1 MATRS
6 PRLLAAIA
14 ALAAVFSLAAFV
26 AGNAFAVLPKYSMSS
41 STLRGSLGSSDQQTE
56 LTPEMS
62 EGAWTQSGGLGVV
75 CGIMMMAF
83 GIAKAQKAPVAGKN
97 VVSCSAFG
105 ARAQGNTRSSS
116 ITSCKA
122 EEGTSLL
129 QRKRCDGHGFAKGD
143 PEFDVTDASSLGE
156 TVTVEFKKRPTGVM
170 RYSHGTGGK
179 GAIILDMQE
188 KSRYPGD
195 PKGQCALGGVKKK
208 MVIKSIAGQECI
220 DWSFIDIMDLLDDY
234 EFQPTDTKEAKD
246 EWKARSRKYEATPLP
261 CVVEFQECKV
271 TEVDEDVVAPKLEG
285 KWYPRGQPFSDA
297 DLAAELARVKKDHP
311 VPSDYSGVVYSGP
324 GCLDEAWIQALMDQ
338 QKDGILLPMQMAYE
352 LVIDTIKV
360 LNTEKTMSEF
370 EVKEGDK
377 VTVCGDTHGQY
388 WDVMNIFKMNG
399 LPSASNPYLFN
410 GDFVDRGSWGI
421 ENICLLYALKV
432 KDPSSMHFNRGNHE
446 LIEANMIYGFA
457 GECMKKYDDTLFDL
471 FSESFRKLSLCH
483 LINKE
488 VFVTHGGL
496 PGPNP
501 RIYVPGMSHDPS
513 DAIPRNEITLKLDE
527 IAACDRETELQAGTY
542 KTAVDLVEGDVVPE
556 ATKVSETRIVIDLI
570 WGDPRLTNGYGPS
583 YRKSRGIFMFGPD
596 VTDKFCED
604 NNLKFCVRSHE
615 VKEDGWKQDHPKL
628 YTVFSAPN
636 YMDVGGN
643 RGAFLTLTNVGGSL
657 ECTPTEFEKSDHP
670 DVPPMIWQA
679 HFAETHP
686 HLTKKM
692 KKKTGPIYDSNGM
705 LVQMSKQELED
716 AQNQWVED
724 DEEGDIDGVEP
735 GRTIAE
741 KAKA

>member
-1 MATRS
+1 M
-6 PRLLAAIA
+6 LAP
-14 ALAAVFSLAAFV
+14 FV
-26 AGNAFAVLPKYSMSS
+26 SS
-41 STLRGSLGSSDQQTE
+41 STLHDGLRLPGKPTMATPTASDTRWNQ
-56 LTPEMS
+56 PV
-62 EGAWTQSGGLGVV
+62 GAGLV
-75 CGIMMMAF
+75 CGMMMLAF
-83 GIAKAQKAPVAGKN
+83 GIAKVQGRGVAEKKN
-97 VVSCSAFG
+97 ENKIGCSAFG
-105 ARAQGNTRSSS
+105 AFMKGSPRVTS
-116 ITSCKA
+116 ITTCRA
-122 EEGTSLL
+122 EVNTSLL
-129 QRKRCDGHGFAKGD
+129 QRKRCDNHGFAKGD

-156 TVTVEFKKRPTGVM
+156 TVTVEFKKRPTGVA
-170 RYSHGTGGK
+170 RYSHGADGK

-195 PKGQCALGGVKKK
+195 PKGQCALGGVKPK

-220 DWSFIDIMDLLDDY
+220 DWNFVDIMDLLDDY

-246 EWKARSRKYEATPLP
+246 DWKARARTHEATPLP

-271 TEVDEDVVAPKLEG
+271 TEVDEDEVAPQLEG
-285 KWYPRGQPFSDA
+285 KWYPRGRPWTDEDLDA
-297 DLAAELARVKKDHP
+297 EVANVKKESP
-311 VPSDYSGVVYSGP
+311 VPSDYKGVVYSGP
-324 GCLDEAWIQALMDQ
+324 SSLDDAWIQKFMDQ
-338 QKDGILLPMQMAYE
+338 QKEGILLPKAMAYE

-360 LNTEKTMSEF
+360 LTKEKTMSEF
-370 EVKEGDK
+370 EVKPGEK

-388 WDVMNIFKMNG
+388 WDTLNIFKLNG
-399 LPSASNPYLFN
+399 LPSASNPYVFN
-410 GDFVDRGSWGI
+410 GDFVDRGSWGM
-421 ENICLLYALKV
+421 ENVLLLYALKV

-457 GECMKKYDDTLFDL
+457 GECMAKYDETMFDL

-483 LINKE
+483 LVSKK
-488 VFVTHGGL
+488 VFITHGGL

-513 DAIPRNEITLKLDE
+513 DAIPKNTMTLKLDE
-527 IAACDRETELQAGTY
+527 IAEVDRETELQSATY
-542 KTAVDLVEGDVVPE
+542 KAAVDIIEGDVAPD
-556 ATKVSETRIVIDLI
+556 ASKVSEVRIVIDLI

-583 YRKSRGIFMFGPD
+583 YRKTRGIFMFGPD

-604 NNLKFCVRSHE
+604 NDLEFCIRSHE

-643 RGAFLTLTNVGGSL
+643 RGAYLTVANEDGKFTA
-657 ECTPTEFEKSDHP
+657 TPHEFEKSEHP
-670 DVPPMIWQA
+670 DVAPMIWQA
-679 HFAETHP
+679 HFAETQP

-705 LVQMSKQELED
+705 LVQMSKRELED

-724 DEEGDIDGVEP
+724 DGDEGDIDGVEP
-735 GRTIAE
+735 GKTLAD